1 MWKIMSVPF
10 KLVRRSEFSS
20 VFKFEL
26 VTQKWKNKSLAF
38 ELVAR
43 SEIFYFSI
51 SSQ

>member
-1 MWKIMSVPF
+1 MWKIKSVPF

-20 VFKFEL
+20 FFKFEL
-26 VTQKWKNKSLAF
+26 VTQKWKNESLAF

-43 SEIFYFSI
+43 SESFYFSI